1 MNAGQEKIL
10 KERLERLKNQ
20 NKTLREKSA
29 VLRKEKGSLEKAL
42 KVSQKLLN
50 DIPGAIVLI
59 QDGKLIFIN
68 EIPRTQLGYNE
79 EEIIGRNFLEFIHP
93 RSKEFVRNLHQR
105 RIAGK
110 SVQDQYEAF
119 LATKSG
125 EPLCCEVRVRKIRHQ
140 GRTAFLLNLIGLDE
154 KKQKEKQQTQS
165 RSAWTK
171 RSRKKSSRRN
181 HRRGKPWRAWPQV

>member
-140 GRTAFLLNLIGLDE
+140 GRDRPGRKEAERKAADAITEEGSPGAHGLRFE
-154 KKQKEKQQTQS
+154 S
-165 RSAWTK
+165 RIQGLSE
-171 RSRKKSSRRN
+171 
-181 HRRGKPWRAWPQV
+181 HCG